1 MEALFICVIDFFCY
15 FSCMCNYTVH
25 FVLSLFLATI
35 LSFFFCNSKK
45 KKVLAILI
53 TPVFFFI
60 LFYNYDYGLFIGG
73 IAPIIIS
80 YLGAIYSSFLL
91 NFFISQK
98 KSYYTDESSNDYS
111 IARKIRRCVL
121 LFFAFLFQATLV
133 LYIQCIPWAIDTFPL
148 SNIEAVLFTI
158 FAGANEGAEEF
169 VLSSFGNKVCVPAIK
184 IFFVVFASQLVV
196 AIILKNRKLALRFVF
211 WKIKGRILGRSLIE
225 YLGQIH
231 KIITLF
237 MVVYCAILSLI
248 LPGIVMS
255 APFKALF
262 QQPVDSEIYRNHYI
276 DSGSQQIR
284 TIEKT
289 KNLIVILLE
298 SMETNFS
305 EYTPEIAN
313 LEHQSINFV
322 PGGVS
327 VAGTSWTIAAITA
340 KLCGI
345 PLNMPMGVDE
355 YLGKLPTYLPSA
367 YCLMDLLENKKYN
380 QVFIQGSS
388 GNFTQIRDFVK
399 THGHIDL
406 HDLEFYK
413 DKGRVPKDYIVF
425 WGIEDRKLYQYAR
438 EEIDSLYKLD
448 APFALFLTTMDTHQP
463 DGYVDEKCNQ
473 EFGNVEKKY
482 LKALRCASKQLN
494 DFILWA
500 KKQPWFENT
509 VISVMG
515 DHTQPRLSMKVG
527 IPKSDSLYWT
537 NFIINSGIQ
546 KPMKTRQYSSLD
558 MFPTL
563 LEAMGFVLEHRGM
576 GLGRSLFSD
585 SLTMLELYGRNALD
599 SLLRERSI
607 QYDKFLF
614 GEK

>member
-1 MEALFICVIDFFCY
+1 
-15 FSCMCNYTVH
+15 MCNYTVH

>member
-1 MEALFICVIDFFCY
+1 
-15 FSCMCNYTVH
+15 MCNYTVH

-35 LSFFFCNSKK
+35 LSLFFCNSKK

-98 KSYYTDESSNDYS
+98 KSFYTDESSNDYS
-111 IARKIRRCVL
+111 IARNIRRCVL
-121 LFFAFLFQATLV
+121 LFFAFLFQAALV

-184 IFFVVFASQLVV
+184 IFFVVFASQLAV

-345 PLNMPMGVDE
+345 PLNMPMSVDE